1 MYIYFTVTA
10 GNRPPPNNEN
20 INIIIIISA
29 SVAGGVAC
37 LCLCL
42 LATLIL
48 CCCCVKSKSSKV
60 DQESSTCTDGRTSTS
75 SGKNNLSPTGSKEK
89 DTTESAPEKG
99 SERTGSKVLKKKY
112 TGMETKHND
121 DHSLTPTCSNKVLTN
136 GDSSKSDRD
145 RTVANNAVQNEGN
158 ASKRALYESRNVPE
172 KVTNGQKVCKNTA
185 SVRNGHS
192 ECQQTQVCMKDGV
205 QRTSGPSKP
214 SSSAN
219 KYVKSSSSA
228 VKDKAVPKPQRPAP
242 GPPTQSMPAS
252 TNVSKP
258 SAQKSTSSHL
268 PPDKSAV
275 RNGSRRTATQSV
287 PASMQALKQSADKS
301 ADRNGSRKTPTQS
314 IPASIQ
320 ALKQHPDKS
329 ADRNGSRRTPT
340 QSTQSVSAATQA
352 LKQPPNKSADRNGSR
367 TTSVAK
373 NSKTTSTVFFKADN
387 GVVKL

>member
-20 INIIIIISA
+20 NNIIIIISA
-29 SVAGGVAC
+29 SVAAGVVCLC

-75 SGKNNLSPTGSKEK
+75 PGKNNLSPAGSKEK

-99 SERTGSKVLKKKY
+99 SEHTGHKVLKKKY
-112 TGMETKHND
+112 TGVETKQND
-121 DHSLTPTCSNKVLTN
+121 DHSLTPACSNKVLTN

-145 RTVANNAVQNEGN
+145 RTVANNAVQNKGN
-158 ASKRALYESRNVPE
+158 ASKRALYDLRNVPE
-172 KVTNGQKVCKNTA
+172 KVNNGQKVCKNTA

-192 ECQQTQVCMKDGV
+192 ERQQTQVCMKDGV

-219 KYVKSSSSA
+219 KYVKLSSSA

-242 GPPTQSMPAS
+242 GPPTRGVPAS

-258 SAQKSTSSHL
+258 SAQKSTSSCL
-268 PPDKSAV
+268 PPDKFW
-275 RNGSRRTATQSV
+275 RTATQSTQSV
-287 PASMQALKQSADKS
+287 PASMQALKQPSDKS

-320 ALKQHPDKS
+320 AFKQDPDKS
-329 ADRNGSRRTPT
+329 ANRNGSRRTPT
-340 QSTQSVSAATQA
+340 QSTQSVSASTHA
-352 LKQPPNKSADRNGSR
+352 LKQPTNKSG
-367 TTSVAK
+367 TTSVAQ